1 MKKITSIII
10 VCLAI
15 SFLPQAIAQYNGEKN
30 FERSYKVSPGGELE
44 LTNKYGHI
52 IVRSWEQDSVYI
64 KVKATADGKTP
75 DVIKKAL
82 NKVSV
87 DFRKV
92 GAVVLVE
99 TTFDQSTGFFGGLL
113 TDVED
118 YSKNLFGGTKVSVDY
133 EVWMPSK
140 MDLHL
145 ENKYGNVFLSSLTGF
160 VTVDLSHGDL
170 KANGLE
176 KEFNLSHSF
185 GRSRIDKLHKGTFTL
200 KGAEVKVDKARLV
213 NFESSSSDITLG
225 IVEYAQFHSR
235 NDKIS
240 IQQAD
245 DVIAEGVFTDLSID
259 MVLSSAQ
266 LDFNYGDVF
275 ITRVQKGFK
284 SIDIIGKST
293 DINLIMDQASYISAN
308 ITANGDRMLVP
319 NSMLVLKKQNASSSS
334 DVTLSGFVGPTQ
346 ETKGELNVL
355 ADGGELIISIIELPL
370 YTKKN

>member
-10 VCLAI
+10 IYLATTCA
-15 SFLPQAIAQYNGEKN
+15 FMAYGQYNGEKN
-30 FERSYKVSPGGELE
+30 FEQSYEVSPGGELE
-44 LTNKYGHI
+44 LKNKYGHI

-75 DVIKKAL
+75 DVITKSL

-87 DFRKV
+87 TFRKV
-92 GAVVLVE
+92 GSVVLVE
-99 TTFDQSTGFFGGLL
+99 TNFEQSTGFFGGLL

-133 EVWMPSK
+133 EVWMPRK
-140 MDLHL
+140 MDLHI
-145 ENKYGNVFLSSLTGF
+145 ENKYGNVFLSALTGF

-176 KEFNLSHSF
+176 KEFKLTHSF
-185 GRSRIDKLHKGTFTL
+185 GRSRIDKLHKGTFML
-200 KGAEVKVDKARLV
+200 KGAEVKIDKARLV
-213 NFESSSSDITLG
+213 NFESSSSEITLG

-240 IQQAD
+240 VQQAD
-245 DVIAEGVFTDLSID
+245 DIIAEGVFTDLSID

-266 LDFNYGDVF
+266 LDFNYGDVY

-293 DINLIMDQASYISAN
+293 DINLIMDQASYILAN
-308 ITANGDRMLVP
+308 ITANKDRLIVP
-319 NSMLVLKKQNASSSS
+319 SSMLVLKKENTATTSEI
-334 DVTLSGFVGPTQ
+334 TLSGFVGPTQ
-346 ETKGELNVL
+346 NTKGELNVL
-355 ADGGELIISIIELPL
+355 ADGGELIISIMELPL

>member
-1 MKKITSIII
+1 MKKITSIMIFCI
-10 VCLAI
+10 AILA
-15 SFLPQAIAQYNGEKN
+15 SDVVYAQYNGEKN
-30 FERSYKVSPGGELE
+30 FEKSYKVSTGGEIE

-52 IVRSWEQDSVYI
+52 IVHSWEQDSVYI
-64 KVKATADGKTP
+64 KVKATADGKTT
-75 DVIKKAL
+75 DVIKKSL

-92 GAVVLVE
+92 GDVVLVE
-99 TTFDQSTGFFGGLL
+99 TTFEQSTGFFGSLL
-113 TDVED
+113 SDVED
-118 YSKNLFGGTKVSVDY
+118 YSKNLFGSTKVAVNY
-133 EVWMPSK
+133 EVWMPKK
-140 MDLHL
+140 MDLHI
-145 ENKYGNVFLSSLTGF
+145 ENKYGNVFLSALTGF

-176 KEFNLSHSF
+176 KEFSLNHSF

-200 KGAEVKVDKARLV
+200 KGAEVKIDKARLV
-213 NFESSSSDITLG
+213 NFESSSSEITLG

-266 LDFNYGDVF
+266 LDFNYGDVY

-308 ITANGDRMLVP
+308 ITANEDRLLVP
-319 NSMLVLKKQNASSSS
+319 NSMLVLKKENTASSG

-346 ETKGELNVL
+346 KTNGELNVL
-355 ADGGELIISIIELPL
+355 ADGGGLIISILELPL

>member
-1 MKKITSIII
+1 MCATMLCSH
-10 VCLAI
+10 LAY
-15 SFLPQAIAQYNGEKN
+15 AQYNGEKN
-30 FERSYKVSPGGELE
+30 FQRSYKVSPGGELE

-52 IVRSWEQDSVYI
+52 IVHSWEQDSVYI

-75 DVIKKAL
+75 DVIKKSL
-82 NKVSV
+82 GKVSV

-92 GAVVLVE
+92 GDVVLAE
-99 TTFDQSTGFFGGLL
+99 TTFDQSPGFFGSLL

-118 YSKNLFGGTKVSVDY
+118 YSKNLFGSTKVSVDF
-133 EVWMPSK
+133 EVWMPKK
-140 MDLHL
+140 MDLHI

-160 VTVDLSHGDL
+160 VTIDLSHGDL
-170 KANGLE
+170 KANRLE
-176 KEFNLSHSF
+176 KEFNLTHSF

-200 KGAEVKVDKARLV
+200 KGAEVKVDKAKLV
-213 NFESSSSDITLG
+213 NFESSSSEITLG
-225 IVEYAQFHSR
+225 IIEYAQFQSR

-245 DVIAEGVFTDLSID
+245 DIIAKGVFTDLSVD

-266 LDFNYGDVF
+266 LDFNYGDVY
-275 ITRVQKGFK
+275 ITRVYKGFK

-308 ITANGDRMLVP
+308 ITADEDRLLVP
-319 NSMLVLKKQNASSSS
+319 NSMLVLKKEKDASTSEI
-334 DVTLSGFVGPTQ
+334 TLSGFVGPTQ
-346 ETKGELNVL
+346 NTKGDLNVL
-355 ADGGELIISIIELPL
+355 ADGGELIISILELPL